1 MRSWL
6 LMLATVLAITGSAE
20 NALGH
25 EVRPGYLALRQTDS
39 VTYSVL
45 WKVPAIG
52 DRRLSIHPRFPGNC
66 TPIAEPIK
74 FEAAGSY
81 NERAT
86 LKCAGGI
93 VGSAIAID
101 GLSATMTDVIVR
113 LSWADNAV
121 QTVRLT
127 ASAPAFIVE
136 AVPGQWEVAAT
147 YLKLGVEH
155 ILLGIDH
162 LLFVL
167 ALLILVKGWR
177 RLVGTITAFTIA
189 HSITLAAAS
198 LGFVQV
204 PGPPVEAVIALSIV
218 FVAAEIIHR
227 RRGRAGLTQ
236 RWPWVVA
243 FIFGLLHG
251 LGFAGA
257 LHEVGLPEHAIPVA
271 LLFFNIGV
279 EIGQLLFVA
288 CIVTLTARIALIT
301 KSSRQDG
308 AIATRTFAAS
318 ETVAAYVIGT
328 VAAFWL
334 IERTVGF
341 LA

>member
-1 MRSWL
+1 MIRSCL
-6 LMLATVLAITGSAE
+6 LMLTTVLATGLAE
-20 NALGH
+20 NAFGH
-25 EVRPGYLALRQTDS
+25 EVRPGYLALRQTDA

-52 DRRLSIHPRFPGNC
+52 DRRLSIRPKFPENC
-66 TPIAEPIK
+66 TPIAEPLK
-74 FEAAGSY
+74 FEASGSY
-81 NERAT
+81 SERAT
-86 LKCAGGI
+86 LSCKGGI
-93 VGSAIAID
+93 VGGTIAID
-101 GLSATMTDVIVR
+101 GLTATMTDVIVR
-113 LSWADNAV
+113 LSRADNSV

-127 ASAPAFIVE
+127 PSAPSFIVE

-147 YLKLGVEH
+147 YLNLGVEH

-189 HSITLAAAS
+189 HSITLAAAT

-204 PGPPVEAVIALSIV
+204 PSPPIEAVIALSIV
-218 FVAAEIIHR
+218 FVAGEIIHR
-227 RRGRAGLTQ
+227 RRGRPGLTE

-257 LHEVGLPEHAIPVA
+257 LNEVGLPQHAIPVA

-279 EIGQLLFVA
+279 EIGQLFFIGCVLTVTA
-288 CIVTLTARIALIT
+288 CAVLIAN
-301 KSSRQDG
+301 SQNRD
-308 AIATRTFAAS
+308 IAKRAFAAS
-318 ETVAAYVIGT
+318 DAVAAYIIGT

-334 IERTVGF
+334 VERTLGF
-341 LA
+341 VA